1 MPDDT
6 KGASAPSNAVARG
19 RMADDFLKAFSELEH
34 GMESLKS
41 RLAEADEADQR
52 LVQRAAELDAR
63 TRELEQRHEQLAA
76 EQKRL
81 ADSAEAIGSERRALE
96 SARAAFAAE
105 QSQLEVSRT
114 QLENERRE
122 IADQRDSVQ
131 RDRAALGQLV
141 EQHES
146 RERELRSAQQAQDER
161 TAQVARELELAVG
174 RERDASAK
182 LDAANGQ
189 LAALRTELAD
199 VQAEVAL
206 MAESR
211 EAAEARAQSLE
222 QQLEATRTIADQAIE
237 NGVGLTRAHERASAE
252 LKAQLGVL
260 GDRLKETNTRLAE
273 SQKSE
278 QVARQELERVKL
290 AMKRRDSD
298 ADALTIELASVRR
311 SLTERQDEVE
321 LLKAELVTREAE
333 VAEVRARLDDVGRSS
348 TASVATHT
356 ERVAELSR
364 QLADTTAERDRTLE
378 TCAEL
383 EARVRTV
390 TQEMEQHRADS
401 SGVRE
406 AQSAE
411 ARSLSERLV
420 QAQAELQR
428 VGGEAA
434 RLGDELASAL
444 RVAEEATAKCQSLEQ
459 DCHGFHA
466 EVRTLKEAVTARET
480 AIEKLYAQCEELE
493 RRCEALQSEE
503 RAGDLA
509 ARSVGLGQ
517 GMSSAPADERTLR
530 RRARLR
536 KARVLVKDQ
545 SQKVRLASEALRAR
559 FEQCDQVLAMRG
571 EVIEIKKTVVEAQ
584 RRLQKQRAGSRVAA
598 IVCYGLFSLLLL
610 CGLGYGIAQQVAPGV
625 FAARATLKADGA
637 GRELSVDEKAEW
649 TRYHEKLFSDPQ
661 LMEEAAARMKRR
673 GIETLATPAE
683 LTTFLAGAFTHDSPE
698 PGTIH
703 VELRAPGSERAV
715 RVLETFLT
723 ALTSQ
728 SNATRNTR
736 VDGAVTT
743 LAAPP
748 AVGSAPI
755 DNQRLVYAGA
765 IAGGG
770 FILTFAGAG
779 ALWVRLAHAR
789 QKFEGEARV
798 DAVLESAAW
807 NPPELMKKPA
817 KETPKE
823 QPGFQDL

>member
-1 MPDDT
+1 MSDDI

-34 GMESLKS
+34 GMENLKT

-52 LVQRAAELDAR
+52 LVQRAVELDAR
-63 TRELEQRHEQLAA
+63 ARELEQRHEQIAS
-76 EQKRL
+76 EQKVL
-81 ADSAEAIGSERRALE
+81 AESAESIGAERRALE
-96 SARAAFAAE
+96 SAKAAFSAE
-105 QSQLEVSRT
+105 QSQLEVLRNE
-114 QLENERRE
+114 LEGQRRE
-122 IADQRDSVQ
+122 VAAQRDSLQ
-131 RDRAALGQLV
+131 QDRVALGQLV
-141 EQHES
+141 EQHEA
-146 RERELRSAQQAQDER
+146 RERELKALQQSLDERSAQ
-161 TAQVARELELAVG
+161 VGRELEQARG
-174 RERDASAK
+174 REREISAK

-206 MAESR
+206 MAEAR
-211 EAAEARAQSLE
+211 EASEARAQSLE

-237 NGVGLTRAHERASAE
+237 NGVGLTRAHERATAE

-273 SQKSE
+273 AQKSE
-278 QVARQELERVKL
+278 QAARQELERVKL
-290 AMKRRDSD
+290 ATKRRDSD

-321 LLKAELVTREAE
+321 ALKAELTAREAE
-333 VAEVRARLDDVGRSS
+333 IAQVRARLEEAGRASSADV
-348 TASVATHT
+348 AVHA
-356 ERVAELSR
+356 ERIAELSR
-364 QLADTTAERDRTLE
+364 QLADANAERDRTQE
-378 TCAEL
+378 TCARL
-383 EARVRTV
+383 EAQLRGV
-390 TQEMEQHRADS
+390 TQEMERQKADA
-401 SGVRE
+401 SGARE
-406 AQSAE
+406 AETAE
-411 ARSLSERLV
+411 VRDLSERLE
-420 QAQAELQR
+420 QAQAELER
-428 VGGEAA
+428 VGGEAE
-434 RLGDELASAL
+434 RLRDELVSA
-444 RVAEEATAKCQSLEQ
+444 RAQAEDATAKCRSLEQ

-503 RAGDLA
+503 RAGELA
-509 ARSVGLGQ
+509 AQSVGLGQ
-517 GMSSAPADERTLR
+517 GISAAPADERTLR

-536 KARVLVKDQ
+536 RARVLVKDQ

-637 GRELSVDEKAEW
+637 GRELSTDEKTEW
-649 TRYHEKLFSDPQ
+649 TKYHEKLFSDPQ
-661 LMEEAAARMKRR
+661 LMEEAAGRMKRR

-683 LTTFLAGAFTHDSPE
+683 LTSFLASSLTHESPE
-698 PGTIH
+698 PGTIN

-723 ALTSQ
+723 AMSSQ

-748 AVGSAPI
+748 TAGSAPI
-755 DNQRLVYAGA
+755 DNQRLVYAGV

-770 FILTFAGAG
+770 FVLTFAGAG
-779 ALWVRLAHAR
+779 ALWVRLANAR

-807 NPPELMKKPA
+807 SPPELMKKPA
-817 KETPKE
+817 KEAPKD
-823 QPGFQDL
+823 QPGFKDL